1 MPTEEHAIN
10 DSGRSGKPRG
20 GGGEDAFPSRLVT
33 TAGMGGGAGNRRR
46 AGMRSII
53 GASRNGNA
61 KTGTV
66 AGTTGRGT
74 LGGTLAACGWD
85 RTDGREYASQE
96 GANSQQFPRD
106 DYPYRSYPYMYVC
119 RLALLG

>member
-1 MPTEEHAIN
+1 
-10 DSGRSGKPRG
+10 
-20 GGGEDAFPSRLVT
+20 
-33 TAGMGGGAGNRRR
+33 
-46 AGMRSII
+46 MRSII

-96 GANSQQFPRD
+96 GANLQQPPRD
-106 DYPYRSYPYMYVC
+106 DYPYRSYPYMTRDCRANDGDWYV
-119 RLALLG
+119 GWYDEGS